1 MTQKDKIAFSKIY
14 SKFNARVERYALT
27 FFFKTLKK
35 QVQGLSK
42 LIDTYP
48 IEVVPSRLNDVI
60 SEETFRNDFAEFYQ
74 KVGEKFIK
82 FYAAQF
88 QLSVKKDK
96 DPLSTAVAGINI
108 GFRDAAKIAELA
120 KVAQSLEVAD
130 KVTKITEHT
139 RKLIKETIERGI
151 ADNKTKPDIAKEIA
165 SKTSG
170 AIAKKRALVIART
183 ETTYIS
189 SKAAEINVMDS
200 PFKLEKTWIAVS
212 DMRTRPDHLDM
223 IGKKA
228 IPKDEFFSVGGVAMR
243 YPGDPAGGAAQVCN
257 CRCAILYAPIAE
269 QSSTTTQTIGN
280 SLLSSTIIS
289 QLLNELFGR
298 N

>member
-27 FFFKTLKK
+27 FFYKTLKK
-35 QVQGLSK
+35 QVQGLSQ

-48 IEVVPSRLNDVI
+48 IEVVPSRLGDVI
-60 SEETFRNDFAEFYQ
+60 LEETFRNDFAEFYQ
-74 KVGEKFIK
+74 KVGEKFLK

-88 QLSVKKDK
+88 ALSVKKDK
-96 DPLSTAVAGINI
+96 DPLSTAVAGINVA
-108 GFRDAAKIAELA
+108 FRDAAKIAELA

-200 PFKLEKTWIAVS
+200 PFELEKTWIAVS
-212 DMRTRPDHLDM
+212 DMRTRQDHLEM
-223 IGKKA
+223 IGKK
-228 IPKDEFFSVGGVAMR
+228 PVKKDEFFSVGGVQMR

-269 QSSTTTQTIGN
+269 QSSTTAQTSRN
-280 SLLSSTIIS
+280 SLLSSTVIS
-289 QLLNELFGR
+289 QLLNELFGG

>member
-27 FFFKTLKK
+27 FFYKTLKK
-35 QVQGLSK
+35 QVQGLSQ

-48 IEVVPSRLNDVI
+48 IEVVPSRLNDVVR
-60 SEETFRNDFAEFYQ
+60 EETFKNDFAKFYQ
-74 KVGEKFIK
+74 KVGEKFLK

-96 DPLSTAVAGINI
+96 DPLSTAVAGINVA
-108 GFRDAAKIAELA
+108 FRDAAKIAELA

-200 PFKLEKTWIAVS
+200 PFELEKTWIAVR
-212 DMRTRPDHLDM
+212 DMRTRQDHLEM
-223 IGKKA
+223 IGKK
-228 IPKDEFFSVGGVAMR
+228 PVKKDEFFSVGGVAMR
-243 YPGDPAGGAAQVCN
+243 YPGDPSGGAANCVN

-269 QSSTTTQTIGN
+269 QSSTTAQTSMN
-280 SLLSSTIIS
+280 NLLSSTIIS
-289 QLLNELFGR
+289 QLLNELFGG